1 MKKILVV
8 LLVGLMALSFAAC
21 GEETDTDNK
30 SSGTTTLSS
39 GSSDVDKET
48 ESVKNNDSGEIT
60 LEAVLNHATAPES
73 DFEFSKDGEGN
84 SGVLGYIGS
93 DSIIVIPEIC
103 EGLPITKVEMYAFSN
118 KDSEKAIKFADSI
131 ITIDGISCTSNTG
144 LQIVVMGKETKYI
157 GEGAFQGCSSLK
169 EVSLNDG
176 LETISSLAFAM
187 CDNLKSIT
195 IPSSVTTIESGAFM
209 GIEKELT
216 IYGTAGSAAEKF
228 AKEAGI
234 EFVAQ

>member
-8 LLVGLMALSFAAC
+8 LLAGLMTLSLAAC

-30 SSGTTTLSS
+30 SSSTITS
-39 GSSDVDKET
+39 SSDSSDGDKESKT
-48 ESVKNNDSGEIT
+48 KKDNDAKEIT
-60 LEAVLNHATAPES
+60 LEAVLSHETAPEG
-73 DFEFSKDGEGN
+73 DFEFSKNGEGN

-93 DSIIVIPEIC
+93 DSIIVIPETY
-103 EGLPITKVEMYAFSN
+103 EGLPVTKIETGAFSN
-118 KDSEKAIKFADSI
+118 KEGEKAIKFADTVTEIDYCSCGLNKSLEI
-131 ITIDGISCTSNTG
+131 I
-144 LQIVVMGKETKYI
+144 VMGSGTKII
-157 GEGAFQGCSSLK
+157 GESSFQECPSLR
-169 EVSLNDG
+169 EVSLNEG
-176 LETISSLAFAM
+176 LETIKTGAFAL

-195 IPSSVTTIESGAFM
+195 IPSSVKDIEMGAFM

-234 EFVAQ
+234 EFVAK